1 MTVLPIVQRELR
13 AAARQGST
21 YWVRLGL
28 ALAAIFV
35 GAVIF
40 VLTFGLPPAQ
50 SGRYIFEGLA
60 GIMMVYCLA
69 YGRRST
75 ADCLSVEKREG
86 TLGLLFLT
94 DLKGHDVVLGKL
106 VATSVRG
113 FYGLLAVFPVL
124 AVPLLLGGITS
135 GEFWRVVLVLMDTF
149 LFSLA
154 IGILGSA
161 LSRDLRRALAANFL
175 LLLLLMAVP
184 PACMVALGYF
194 LPSHRPIPQLLFSCP
209 VFSFYL
215 CDETQYQAARSYFWW
230 SVAVIHSLTWLLV
243 STAGWIVPRSWQDRP
258 SRAEKSRPR
267 ELWHAW
273 RHGPVAGKRAFRR
286 QALDENAFYWLAA
299 RERFKPV
306 QVWTFLACMAV
317 WWLVGWI
324 ASGKLWMDSS
334 VAVLTALLLNSTLKV
349 WLAIEAGQQLAEDQ
363 RTGSFELLLSV
374 PLAVKD
380 ILRGQ
385 RLALRRQFLRPL
397 LAVLGVELVFILAVR
412 RRATDWESQATWL
425 AGMFMLV
432 ADLVALSW
440 VAMWG
445 ALVARTHNLATIST
459 IVRVLVLPWLLFV
472 AVVGVGKVWYGLA
485 LGEDWSPSWQFL
497 LALWLGFGLAA
508 DLVFG
513 LTAWWQLRTR
523 FRELALR
530 RFNPAPSRFAR
541 WFGLRQTERS
551 LTEHAGA
558 ATQPSRPDQP
568 QGREAR
574 GAATLQPTCAKRLE
588 CAELAPAFESP
599 RPDDS
604 ASKLDALQTL
614 RVAVQ
619 PQTPLQLAN
628 HLDGCSSERTRGA
641 ESLRLRTTS
650 RYSRR
655 RLALAGC
662 LALVVICF
670 GFIILRSRSHSAP
683 AVVVFLNQSNGPV
696 RVASGTGGVLLILP
710 DGSLWR
716 CGRIGTAAVSR
727 GGIPEQVGTNCDW
740 VQAAAGYNHLAGV
753 RRDGTLWE
761 WRRPGGG
768 FSEPVGPGI
777 EPTLVDSNRDWVGIA
792 ATTAHS
798 VALRSNG
805 TLWAWGDNS
814 RGQLGIGPGPN
825 QTKPVQVGTNSDWAA
840 FCCPWS
846 GTLALR
852 RDGTLWAWGPVYVV
866 GTSGAAVNNFPLP
879 TRVCVES
886 NWTGFITWGF
896 LPLVWNR
903 LGEVWEPFHA
913 APNPEASAASSFQ
926 LVATNAVPGRFAS
939 AWCGEPRIYEVRSDG
954 ALWER
959 TQPLNTSAAIP
970 VGDWR
975 RLGKRSDWAALWGT
989 GGTALG
995 MTGDGTLWTWGIDPG
1010 GNQPSDFLS
1019 RLKLARSWLTSLFGP
1034 GPRPMAAGAAPAYQE
1049 QPRPLIRL
1057 VLTNSA
1063 VPARAG
1069 NAGGR

>member
-50 SGRYIFEGLA
+50 TGRYIFEGLG
-60 GIMMVYCLA
+60 GIMLIYCLA

-75 ADCLSVEKREG
+75 ADCLSLEKREG

-161 LSRDLRRALAANFL
+161 LSRDLRRAMAANFL

-184 PACMVALGYF
+184 PACMVAVGYF
-194 LPSHRPIPQLLFSCP
+194 LPSHRLIPQLLFSCP

-215 CDETQYQAARSYFWW
+215 CDETQYQAARDQFWS
-230 SVAVIHSLTWLLV
+230 SVAVIHGLTWLLV
-243 STAGWIVPRSWQDRP
+243 LTAGWIVPRSWQDRP

-273 RHGPVAGKRAFRR
+273 RHGPVAGKRAFRQR
-286 QALDENAFYWLAA
+286 ALDTNAFYWLAA
-299 RERFKPV
+299 RARFKPV
-306 QVWTFLACMAV
+306 HAWTFLACMAV
-317 WWLVGWI
+317 WWLTFWLIFG
-324 ASGKLWMDSS
+324 GLWLEPPT
-334 VAVLTALLLNSTLKV
+334 AVLTAVLLNFAFKV

-363 RTGSFELLLSV
+363 RTGAFELLLSL
-374 PLAVKD
+374 PLTVQD
-380 ILRGQ
+380 IVRGQ
-385 RLALRRQFLRPL
+385 LRALRRQFLWPL
-397 LAVLGVELVFILAVR
+397 VSVLGVGLLLMWATH
-412 RRATDWESQATWL
+412 RRASDWENQAIWL

-432 ADLVALSW
+432 VDLVALSW
-440 VAMWG
+440 VGMWR

-459 IVRVLVLPWLLFV
+459 IVRVLVLPWLLFG
-472 AVVGVGKVWYGLA
+472 AVLGVGKVWHWLA

-523 FRELALR
+523 FRELALM

-541 WFGLRQTERS
+541 WFGLEQTERLS
-551 LTEHAGA
+551 PQRTGA
-558 ATQPSRPDQP
+558 ATRTGRADQP
-568 QGREAR
+568 QGRD
-574 GAATLQPTCAKRLE
+574 GLSAAALHPTGAKRLE
-588 CAELAPAFESP
+588 CMELAPAFESP
-599 RPDDS
+599 LPDDS
-604 ASKLDALQTL
+604 ASKRDTLQTL
-614 RVAVQ
+614 RAAVQ
-619 PQTPLQLAN
+619 PQTPSQLAN
-628 HLDGCSSERTRGA
+628 HLEDCSAERTREA
-641 ESLRLRTTS
+641 ESLRLKRTFS
-650 RYSRR
+650 YSRR

-662 LALVVICF
+662 LALVLICF
-670 GFIILRSRSHSAP
+670 GFIVLRPRSHSAP
-683 AVVVFLNQSNGPV
+683 AVVVSLNQSNGPV
-696 RVASGTGGVLLILP
+696 RVCAGPSGVLLILP

-716 CGRIGTAAVSR
+716 WGMMGPAALSR

-740 VQAAAGYNHLAGV
+740 VQAAAGYRDLAGI

-761 WRRPGGG
+761 WPGRGGG
-768 FSEPVGPGI
+768 FGQPLPGI
-777 EPTLVDSNRDWVGIA
+777 EPALLDSNRDWVGIA
-792 ATTAHS
+792 AATAHL

-814 RGQLGIGPGPN
+814 NGQLGLGPGPN
-825 QTKPVQVGTNSDWAA
+825 QTKPVRVGTNSDWAA
-840 FCCPWS
+840 LCCPWS

-866 GTSGAAVNNFPLP
+866 GPWGTTVNNLPLP
-879 TRVCVES
+879 TQMCLES
-886 NWTGFITWGF
+886 NWTGFITSGF
-896 LPLVWNR
+896 LPLVRNH

-913 APNPEASAASSFQ
+913 APNPEAPAASSFR
-926 LVATNAVPGRFAS
+926 LVATNAGPGCFAT
-939 AWCGEPRIYEVRSDG
+939 AWCGGPRIYEVRSDG
-954 ALWER
+954 TLWER
-959 TQPLNTSAAIP
+959 TQPLSIYAATP
-970 VGDWR
+970 VGEWR
-975 RLGKRSDWAALWGT
+975 RLGKRSDWAVLWGT
-989 GGTALG
+989 SGTALG
-995 MTGDGTLWTWGIDPG
+995 MTGDGTIWTWGIDPG

-1019 RLKLARSWLTSLFGP
+1019 RLKLARSRLMSLFGP
-1034 GPRPMAAGAAPAYQE
+1034 GPRPMTVGAIPAYQE
-1049 QPRPLIRL
+1049 QPRPLMRL
-1057 VLTNSA
+1057 VLSKS
-1063 VPARAG
+1063 VPPARAPD
-1069 NAGGR
+1069 AGGR